1 MKVVVTGKN
10 GQLAS
15 ELELLKSNSE
25 NWNFFDKNNLDIS
38 NINSLSNYFSI
49 NKTDVIINC
58 AAYTKVDNAENF
70 CDKAFQVNHVGVKNL
85 IYVCQKFNI
94 KLIHISTDYVFDGNS
109 KVPYNEND
117 KRNPINVYG
126 QSKLLGENEILNS
139 NVKSIIIRTSWL
151 YSNYGNNFVK
161 KILHKNKISVVTDEI
176 GNPTYAHD
184 LALLLLI
191 ILNYSNYNWIVGDIF
206 NFSNVGVCSR
216 YEFSSEIFKICNK
229 KIKVEKI
236 TTNDLKLGVNRPKFS
251 VLNCYKVTK
260 TFGVDLNNWK
270 ESLKKMLNKELI
282 NS

>member
-139 NVKSIIIRTSWL
+139 I
-151 YSNYGNNFVK
+151 
-161 KILHKNKISVVTDEI
+161 
-176 GNPTYAHD
+176 HD
-184 LALLLLI
+184 R
-191 ILNYSNYNWIVGDIF
+191 NYSFFFQNTISTFV
-206 NFSNVGVCSR
+206 FSGTTDCR
-216 YEFSSEIFKICNK
+216 QRGQIGFFFSQVS
-229 KIKVEKI
+229 
-236 TTNDLKLGVNRPKFS
+236 TQAL
-251 VLNCYKVTK
+251 
-260 TFGVDLNNWK
+260 
-270 ESLKKMLNKELI
+270 
-282 NS
+282 